1 MVEEILDA
9 FNDDLEMH
17 AVYMDMSKA
26 FDKVNIDLL
35 LTKLT
40 RFGICGNLL
49 VWFNSYLNGRT
60 QRVRMKNYI
69 SKLTN
74 VSSGVPQGSHLGP
87 LLFLIYINDINRY
100 IKHCKFLLYA
110 DDLKLYMKILN
121 YTDLIKFSKLSK

>member
-49 VWFNSYLNGRT
+49 V
-60 QRVRMKNYI
+60 
-69 SKLTN
+69 
-74 VSSGVPQGSHLGP
+74 
-87 LLFLIYINDINRY
+87 
-100 IKHCKFLLYA
+100 
-110 DDLKLYMKILN
+110 
-121 YTDLIKFSKLSK
+121 